1 MTLEYD
7 PSNVDNPWQLNNIA
21 QDFID
26 INAFSTPEP
35 KFEMV
40 TPEEEDE
47 EETVQECPP
56 GYIYDSTLKQC
67 VPNTEYQSDVIGQP
81 LDSTGGRDEPA
92 VDPENPYG
100 IWVPPVKNPDG
111 TWTPGYMKKMP
122 NTLAKFNSQDLYNF
136 GVSKGYIDE
145 ATGEL
150 MGPQQVKEMGGI
162 FGGMATTVIQKLNR
176 RQYDEFLRFA
186 NKQGLVTTIK
196 GAAGAP
202 VQVFGEDRG
211 GYTIGPAGMASVLLK
226 APTAKLKSIDSSRK
240 IQDVEKLVKL
250 KEKAELDKA
259 KAEQEILKQIQGTDS
274 FDKGGVKDIYTSKG
288 DGGFTFTSQK
298 DPKWKTILGYETSV
312 PSKTY
317 TTPGTKKSI
326 TVGPRAGI
334 MSSKQSTGPAGMT
347 SSERAKSILAS
358 R

>member
-1 MTLEYD
+1 MTKYTGSNMTLEYD

-67 VPNTEYQSDVIGQP
+67 VPDTEYQSDVIGQP

-122 NTLAKFNSQDLYNF
+122 NTLAKFNSQDLYDF

-186 NKQGLVTTIK
+186 NKQGLVSQKGI
-196 GAAGAP
+196 GAAGTP

-211 GYTIGPAGMASVLLK
+211 GYTIGPAGMASVLLQEQAK
-226 APTAKLKSIDSSRK
+226 TPTAELRGGIYSPRDREALI
-240 IQDVEKLVKL
+240 
-250 KEKAELDKA
+250 KEKEAEAESLA
-259 KAEQEILKQIQGTDS
+259 KEQRLLEEARQASQEKRNMQETIKRAEEIEERKKTVGQT
-274 FDKGGVKDIYTSKG
+274 GGPAG
-288 DGGFTFTSQK
+288 GGF
-298 DPKWKTILGYETSV
+298 I
-312 PSKTY
+312 
-317 TTPGTKKSI
+317 
-326 TVGPRAGI
+326 PRPPTG
-334 MSSKQSTGPAGMT
+334 QTGGPAGMGSPPPNT
-347 SSERAKSILAS
+347 SPIGGTGQTYAQFKKR
-358 R
+358 